1 MIAPWMLYC
10 AAVGLLLC
18 GGALALERALRA
30 CALPTR
36 WAWLGALLL
45 TLALPAAMLV
55 LPRQAP
61 PAPPQRTAA
70 PAGLAGERMDPAEL
84 PLTGTSHPRVDLAA
98 LDRPLLLGWGAAS
111 GATLLALLAMAAVLR
126 RRRSGWR
133 AAELAGVPV
142 LISRDTGPA
151 VVGLVRSRIVLP
163 EWAAGAD
170 PERRDLLLEHET
182 EHLRAGDPRLLA
194 VGLAALVL
202 APWNP
207 AVWWQLRR
215 LRLAVEI
222 DCDARVLRR
231 RGDVRAYGSLLLE
244 VGRRAGGSALAVA
257 AFSEPASF
265 LERRIRIMTQPR
277 ERSPWT
283 RAAGFG
289 ALALGLGAAAC
300 ETPAP
305 TSLAPA
311 PVERVYSAADAPGG
325 LQAASLTPREAVARH
340 FPEVLTQGVEP
351 NTVLTFVVDHRGEVV
366 HSSREKH
373 ETLIAARSQGGPFAP
388 PAEGTRVRMEG
399 ARVTAQTGERSSFR
413 MAAAP
418 SLDVDPD
425 QIESVDVMKYP
436 AGKMGPSAVDVI
448 WIRKRDPAAPPAPAK
463 VRVPGAG
470 GEAAT
475 NELVLNPAEGHVAL
489 RRSSAEGT
497 TEIRAQ
503 HLELS
508 RGDRVVA
515 TSTPDTTGGTRM
527 RLDSRTKTEQG
538 VMVTTN
544 VPAGA
549 QQVPAVDQAVV
560 VRALQRSYA
569 SSAARGQ
576 TDPEMIWF
584 VVGADGEVVRTGT
597 NTDPGLDEY
606 APDRILAV
614 DVFKG
619 DRIRLRGEPVSVIW
633 VRLKA

>member
-1 MIAPWMLYC
+1 
-10 AAVGLLLC
+10 
-18 GGALALERALRA
+18 
-30 CALPTR
+30 PTR
-36 WAWLGALLL
+36 GAWLGALLL

-55 LPRQAP
+55 LPRPAP

-70 PAGLAGERMDPAEL
+70 PADLAGERMDPAEL
-84 PLTGTSHPRVDLAA
+84 PLGEASRPRVDLAA
-98 LDRPLLLGWGAAS
+98 LDRPLVLGWGAAS

-194 VGLAALVL
+194 VGLFALVL

-311 PVERVYSAADAPGG
+311 PVERVYSAADAPQG
-325 LQAASLTPREAVARH
+325 LQQARLTPREAVTRH
-340 FPEVLTQGVEP
+340 FPEVLTEGVEP

-366 HSSREKH
+366 HSSRARA
-373 ETLIAARSQGGPFAP
+373 ETFVASQGGDAAARIAP
-388 PAEGTRVRMEG
+388 APDGAGTRVRLRGSSVMAEV
-399 ARVTAQTGERSSFR
+399 AERPRFR
-413 MAAAP
+413 MSAAR
-418 SLDVDPD
+418 DVEVDPG
-425 QIESVDVMKYP
+425 QIESVDVMKFRP
-436 AGKMGPSAVDVI
+436 GMMGPGAVDVI

-463 VRVPGAG
+463 VRAPAPG
-470 GEAAT
+470 GEAAR
-475 NELVLNPAEGHVAL
+475 ELVVSPSRGEAAL
-489 RRSSAEGT
+489 RRRTADGDEEVSGAH
-497 TEIRAQ
+497 IRV
-503 HLELS
+503 S
-508 RGDRVVA
+508 GDRVTA
-515 TSTPDTTGGTRM
+515 TSTPDTTGQGRALLRYRPRSPEGAPTDEIRAVA
-527 RLDSRTKTEQG
+527 LRTGRTD
-538 VMVTTN
+538 
-544 VPAGA
+544 
-549 QQVPAVDQAVV
+549 PAVIVQAVEKHHPGV
-560 VRALQRSYA
+560 
-569 SSAARGQ
+569 ARGQ
-576 TDPEMIWF
+576 ASPEMLWF

-597 NTDPGLDEY
+597 DRNADFDRY
-606 APDRILAV
+606 APESIESV
-614 DVFKG
+614 EVFKG
-619 DRIRLRGEPVSVIW
+619 DRIQVNGRSVSVLW
-633 VRLKA
+633 MVLKA

>member
-10 AAVGLLLC
+10 AAVGLLLS

-55 LPRQAP
+55 LPRGAP
-61 PAPPQRTAA
+61 PAPPQRTEV

-84 PLTGTSHPRVDLAA
+84 PLTGASRPRVDLAA

-111 GATLLALLAMAAVLR
+111 GTTLLALLAMAAVLR

-194 VGLAALVL
+194 VGLATLVL

-257 AFSEPASF
+257 AFSEPTSF

-311 PVERVYSAADAPGG
+311 PVERVYSAADAPQG
-325 LQAASLTPREAVARH
+325 LRAARLSPRDAVARH
-340 FPEVLTQGVEP
+340 FPEVLTRGVEA

-366 HSSREKH
+366 GTAREKH
-373 ETLIAARSQGGPFAP
+373 ETLIAARSQDAP
-388 PAEGTRVRMEG
+388 AAEGTKVRMEG
-399 ARVTAQTGERSSFR
+399 ARVTAQAGERGSFR

-425 QIESVDVMKYP
+425 QIESVDVMKFP
-436 AGKMGPSAVDVI
+436 AGKMGPDAVDVL
-448 WIRKRDPAAPPAPAK
+448 WIRKRDPAAPPAPSK

-470 GEAAT
+470 GEAAR
-475 NELVLNPAEGHVAL
+475 ELVVAPSEGRVAL
-489 RRSSAEGT
+489 RRRSDAGEEEVSGAHVH
-497 TEIRAQ
+497 A
-503 HLELS
+503 S
-508 RGDRVVA
+508 GDRVVA
-515 TSTPDTTGGTRM
+515 ASTPGTTGGTRM
-527 RLDSRTKTEQG
+527 RLDSRTRTEQG
-538 VMVTTN
+538 VMVTTG